1 MRGAVIWIW
10 RLIFLSGFGAMLLL
24 FQRYRSRIR
33 LPATPKPQNKPAGAE
48 TESAPEIAISRIS
61 RVTRPTPAPAVDSL
75 SLLNGKPPAM
85 EPRLSALSAPKDLGL
100 IEPGAAKP
108 LRTSRGSA

>member
-1 MRGAVIWIW
+1 VIWIW
-10 RLIFLSGFGAMLLL
+10 RLLFLSGFGAMLLL

-33 LPATPKPQNKPAGAE
+33 LPATPKPQNNPAGAE
-48 TESAPEIAISRIS
+48 TESAPEIAMSRIS

-85 EPRLSALSAPKDLGL
+85 EPRLSAPKDLGL

-108 LRTSRGSA
+108 LRTPTGSS